1 MPRLHL
7 HIILLTLALACRL
20 FSASGKEAP
29 PVPVSLE
36 AISTDSLFRLGE
48 AAYDRDDLDEAL
60 AAFTALCSRDDGSS
74 SRRLFSL
81 AHQHRGHILYQ
92 RERHAEAMQEY
103 LRARGIAE
111 KEGLAD
117 RLPSIYINI
126 GNVFSETDDI
136 DTGIMFYRK
145 ALSAVADDEAH
156 RYLPVAYN
164 NLFYAYYLKENAD
177 SSKKYFKLYRD
188 LRISDG
194 RSRYDLLLNRGLLD
208 EMEGHHAEAIAMFR
222 LAAAFARDSL
232 ASPLCAASANSYIA
246 HAYEHT
252 GSLDSA
258 LVYLHGNVET
268 ARANDYNNLLVE
280 SLRDL
285 ARIYDRLGRSEEA
298 LQYKSDCLALS
309 DSLFSRETLNL
320 IKNSQADYE
329 QNADAYTIRTLNMA
343 NALQRGWI
351 IALFAVIAVIAL
363 LSALL
368 WRQKRRLSAAWW
380 GLYERN
386 LSLLD
391 AERRYTGRIAALE
404 KRLEE
409 TEEARTAPAAPAA
422 AAPQAAE
429 TAPDASTGVG
439 AEAPSTRR
447 LLISK
452 EQREKL
458 LDRIIHVMEEP
469 ELYCDPDFSID
480 RLAAA
485 IESNSRYVSEV
496 INEEYGMNFRAFL
509 NRYRVKEAMR
519 RLEDIEHY
527 GHLTIKAVAE
537 SVGYKSQATFITVF
551 TKETGLKPSLYQHL
565 ARTRHTT

>member
-222 LAAAFARDSL
+222 LAAAFAP
-232 ASPLCAASANSYIA
+232 PLCAASANSYIA

-329 QNADAYTIRTLNMA
+329 QNAIRTLNMA

>member
-1 MPRLHL
+1 MSRLHL
-7 HIILLTLALACRL
+7 HIIMLALALALCP
-20 FSASGKEAP
+20 FSASGKGTAA
-29 PVPVSLE
+29 SARME

-74 SRRLFSL
+74 ARRLFSL

-145 ALSAVADDEAH
+145 ALSAVADGEAH

-177 SSKKYFKLYRD
+177 SSKKYFNLYRD

-232 ASPLCAASANSYIA
+232 SSPLCAASANSYIA

-329 QNADAYTIRTLNMA
+329 RNADAYTIRTLNMA

-363 LSALL
+363 LSGLL
-368 WRQKRRLSAAWW
+368 WRQKRRLSAAWR

-409 TEEARTAPAAPAA
+409 TEAARPEATALAAPA
-422 AAPQAAE
+422 PQAEA
-429 TAPDASTGVG
+429 TAPGASAGV
-439 AEAPSTRR
+439 APDAPSTRR

>member
-1 MPRLHL
+1 MSRLHL
-7 HIILLTLALACRL
+7 HIIMLALALALCP
-20 FSASGKEAP
+20 FSASGKGTAA
-29 PVPVSLE
+29 SARME

-74 SRRLFSL
+74 ARRLFSL

-145 ALSAVADDEAH
+145 ALSAVADGEAH

-177 SSKKYFKLYRD
+177 SSKKYFNLYRD

-329 QNADAYTIRTLNMA
+329 RNADAYTIRTLNMA

-363 LSALL
+363 LSGLL
-368 WRQKRRLSAAWW
+368 WRQKRRLSAAWR

-409 TEEARTAPAAPAA
+409 TEAARPEATALAAPA
-422 AAPQAAE
+422 PQAEA
-429 TAPDASTGVG
+429 TAPGASAGV
-439 AEAPSTRR
+439 APDAPSTRR

-469 ELYCDPDFSID
+469 TLYCDPDFSID

>member
-1 MPRLHL
+1 MSRLHL
-7 HIILLTLALACRL
+7 HIIMLALALALCP
-20 FSASGKEAP
+20 FSASGKGTAA
-29 PVPVSLE
+29 SARME

-74 SRRLFSL
+74 ARRLFSM

-145 ALSAVADDEAH
+145 ALSAVADGEAH

-177 SSKKYFKLYRD
+177 SSKKYFNLYRD

-329 QNADAYTIRTLNMA
+329 RNADAYTIRTLNMA

-363 LSALL
+363 LSGLL
-368 WRQKRRLSAAWW
+368 WRQKRRLSAAWR

-409 TEEARTAPAAPAA
+409 TEAARPEATALAAPA
-422 AAPQAAE
+422 PQAEA
-429 TAPDASTGVG
+429 TAPGASAGV
-439 AEAPSTRR
+439 APDAPSTRR

-565 ARTRHTT
+565 ARTRHTN

>member
-1 MPRLHL
+1 MARQKL

-20 FSASGKEAP
+20 FTASGKGALP
-29 PVPVSLE
+29 ASVSLE

-74 SRRLFSL
+74 ARRLFSL

-145 ALSAVADDEAH
+145 ALSAVADGEAH

-177 SSKKYFKLYRD
+177 SSKKYFNLYRD

-208 EMEGHHAEAIAMFR
+208 EMEGHHAEAITMFR

-232 ASPLCAASANSYIA
+232 SSPLCAASANSYIA

-363 LSALL
+363 LSGLL
-368 WRQKRRLSAAWW
+368 WRQKRRLSAAWR

-409 TEEARTAPAAPAA
+409 MESARPEATALAAPA
-422 AAPQAAE
+422 PQAEA
-429 TAPDASTGVG
+429 TAPGASAGVTPD
-439 AEAPSTRR
+439 APSTRR

-469 ELYCDPDFSID
+469 TLYCDPDFSID

-496 INEEYGMNFRAFL
+496 INEEYGMNFRSFL

-519 RLEDIEHY
+519 RLEDIDHY
-527 GHLTIKAVAE
+527 SHLTIKAIAE

-565 ARTRHTT
+565 ARTRHTN